1 MKIAIYGASSSRID
15 EKYIKVVEDFGELC
29 AKRNHSLVFGGGSSG
44 IMGAAARGF
53 KKANGYVH
61 GFVPTFFFDC
71 GYKAIFY
78 DADEI
83 TKPETMAERKTL
95 MENECDAFVI
105 APGGIGT
112 FEEFFET
119 LTLKQLGRHNKPI
132 VMLNAYGFYD
142 ELEAFMQTVL
152 KKDFVTDAT
161 LKLYKSFDNA
171 EDVLNYIENY
181 NEPPMT
187 WDDLKIGTQK

>member
-15 EKYIKVVEDFGELC
+15 ENYIKVVEDFGELC
-29 AKRNHSLVFGGGSSG
+29 ANRHHSLVFGGGSSG

>member
-1 MKIAIYGASSSRID
+1 MKIAIYGASSGRID
-15 EKYIKVVEDFGELC
+15 EKYIKAVEKFGELC

-78 DADEI
+78 DADKI
-83 TKPETMAERKTL
+83 TKPETMAERKTM

-105 APGGIGT
+105 APGGVGT

-119 LTLKQLGRHNKPI
+119 VTLKQLGRHNKPI
-132 VMLNAYGFYD
+132 VLFNVDGFYD
-142 ELEAFMQTVL
+142 ELSNFMQNVL
-152 KKDFVTDAT
+152 QKNFVSDAT
-161 LKLYKSFDNA
+161 LKLYKTLDNGA
-171 EDVLNYIENY
+171 EILEYIENY
-181 NEPPMT
+181 NEPPMS
-187 WDDLKIGTQK
+187 WDDLKIGNQK